1 MSLLLEVITRTFSF
15 PFCYFLFFPL
25 HSIFFLLP
33 YFRSWGSSVSIVS
46 DYRLDGRGS
55 IPGRGKAFTLCVQ
68 TSSEAHP
75 ASYPV
80 DNKGPFPEVKCGR
93 RVKLTTHPH
102 LVPRSIMSR
111 SYTASPSWSLHG
123 VAGHLY
129 FTLLS
134 FNFPSFLSSTCPLFL
149 SYINPSC
156 CVTADSPDSI
166 PGAIDWNYCLSVPG
180 MCILF
185 LTFLVWIP
193 VDLQHLQ
200 NSHHLQYELMQNY
213 KDCSYCSIIKNLAD
227 KYSCSNLLIRR

>member
-1 MSLLLEVITRTFSF
+1 
-15 PFCYFLFFPL
+15 
-25 HSIFFLLP
+25 
-33 YFRSWGSSVSIVS
+33 VS

-80 DNKGPFPEVKCGR
+80 DNKGPSPEVKCGR
-93 RVKLTTHPH
+93 RVTLITHPH

-111 SYTASPSWSLHG
+111 SYTASPSWSLRG

-134 FNFPSFLSSTCPLFL
+134 FNFSSFLSSTCPLFL

-156 CVTADSPDSI
+156 CVTADSPDYSR
-166 PGAIDWNYCLSVPG
+166 GNRLELLSERPWDVYSFSHFSCMYSSRPAASSE
-180 MCILF
+180 F
-185 LTFLVWIP
+185 APLTV
-193 VDLQHLQ
+193 
-200 NSHHLQYELMQNY
+200 
-213 KDCSYCSIIKNLAD
+213 
-227 KYSCSNLLIRR
+227 